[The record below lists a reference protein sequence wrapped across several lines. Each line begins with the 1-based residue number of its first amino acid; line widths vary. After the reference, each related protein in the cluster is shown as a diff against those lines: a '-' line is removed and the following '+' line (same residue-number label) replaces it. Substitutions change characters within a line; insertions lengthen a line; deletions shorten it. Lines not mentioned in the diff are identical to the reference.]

1 MNKLRKILAFIR
13 ALLGFLLNFKKKRLD
28 GKEEENEPV
37 PPASGGQEMFPA
49 IVQPALPSLVPDGIG
64 PAGFVGG
71 PFGGRVGV
79 FGSPVDTLG
88 VRKRSGEKLRQCYRQ
103 QLAITAGYSLLLYAA
118 GSCLVK
124 MIGVSFNP

>member
-1 MNKLRKILAFIR
+1 MNKLRQILKFIR
-13 ALLGFLLNFKKKRLD
+13 ALLGFLLNLKKKERD
-28 GKEEENEPV
+28 EKKEKVVMPGN
-37 PPASGGQEMFPA
+37 
-49 IVQPALPSLVPDGIG
+49 QPEVARVLLGDTGDD
-64 PAGFVGG
+64 GFVGG
-71 PFGGRVGV
+71 PYRNRPGLDRG
-79 FGSPVDTLG
+79 PVDTLG